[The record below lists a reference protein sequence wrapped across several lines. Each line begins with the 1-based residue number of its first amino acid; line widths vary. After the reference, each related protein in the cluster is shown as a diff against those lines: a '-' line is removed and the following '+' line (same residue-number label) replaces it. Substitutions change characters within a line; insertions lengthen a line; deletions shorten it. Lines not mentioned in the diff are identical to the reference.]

1 MNLHARLPAASP
13 FPSPAESTLDSA
25 LPAVIRMNEVRP
37 RPLDWLWPG
46 WVPLGKLTLL
56 DGDPG
61 QAKSLLLVDLAARV
75 SSGQAMPD
83 GSPGME
89 SDVIF
94 LAPEDGLG
102 DTLLPRLQAAG
113 ANLSRVH
120 VIPNSVPLLSLIPKL
135 ESVPKQELGNEVVGG
150 NTRLLLVEPFLPEW
164 DRTILHRLAALA
176 ERTHCAVIVT
186 RFLNKYAGGKAIYRG
201 AGGMAAM
208 GAARCAMLVAP
219 EPGQEP
225 PQPRPVA
232 PGHSP
237 E

>member
-1 MNLHARLPAASP
+1 NSGTNNMNLHASEPPLRSSQSPVECISNSAVPPA
-13 FPSPAESTLDSA
+13 
-25 LPAVIRMNEVRP
+25 IRMSEIQP
-37 RPLDWLWPG
+37 LPLDWLWPG

-89 SDVIF
+89 TDVTF

-120 VIPNSVPLLSLIPKL
+120 VI
-135 ESVPKQELGNEVVGG
+135 VPKQELGNKVGALVPKLG
-150 NTRLLLVEPFLPEW
+150 NKLV
-164 DRTILHRLAALA
+164 
-176 ERTHCAVIVT
+176 
-186 RFLNKYAGGKAIYRG
+186 G
-201 AGGMAAM
+201 
-208 GAARCAMLVAP
+208 
-219 EPGQEP
+219 
-225 PQPRPVA
+225 
-232 PGHSP
+232 
-237 E
+237 